1 MPGSTLEGFNSIPE
15 TIEAFHVRRE
25 DVGELLRWILLT
37 VPDPPAG
44 DGQFIVVMDDPGR
57 ENEGDL
63 IVAAENVST
72 EQMAFLIRHSSGIIC
87 APILPTRADRLAL
100 PPMVP
105 NNEDPRGTAYTLTI
119 DASDAVVST
128 GISAH
133 DRALTC
139 RRLAQDDAELEAV
152 VAAEAQ
158 KANGST
164 NGNGHAAAPISAAAA
179 FRRPGHV
186 LPLRARHG
194 GVRER
199 SGHTEAAIDFC
210 RLTGKRRAA
219 VISEL
224 VDDGEPVPGQALHR
238 GSGML
243 RGGGCI
249 AFAQKYG
256 LKICTITDL
265 AAYLDKTHP
274 TGPFPG
280 PQVDE
285 V

>member
-1 MPGSTLEGFNSIPE
+1 MPGPMLQGFNSIPE
-15 TIEAFHVRRE
+15 TIEAFR
-25 DVGELLRWILLT
+25 
-37 VPDPPAG
+37 

-63 IVAAENVST
+63 IIAAEDVST

-87 APILPTRADRLAL
+87 APLLPTRADRLAL
-100 PPMVP
+100 PPMVVH
-105 NNEDPRGTAYTLTI
+105 NEDPRGTAYTLTI
-119 DASDAVVST
+119 DAADAIVST

-139 RRLAQDDAELEAV
+139 RRLAQDNAELEAV
-152 VAAEAQ
+152 VAAETQ
-158 KANGST
+158 NGSANG
-164 NGNGHAAAPISAAAA
+164 NGNGHSVTPVTPASAVAA

-199 SGHTEAAIDFC
+199 RGHTEAAVDFC
-210 RLTGKRRAA
+210 RLTGKRRVA

-238 GSGML
+238 NSGML
-243 RGGGCI
+243 RGDGCI
-249 AFAQKYG
+249 AFAHKYG
-256 LKICTITDL
+256 LKVCTISDL
-265 AAYLDKTHP
+265 AAYLEKTHP
-274 TGPFPG
+274 SGPFPG

>member
-1 MPGSTLEGFNSIPE
+1 MPGPTLEGFNSIPE
-15 TIEAFHVRRE
+15 TIEAFR
-25 DVGELLRWILLT
+25 
-37 VPDPPAG
+37 

-63 IVAAENVST
+63 IIAAEDVST

-87 APILPTRADRLAL
+87 APLLPTRADRLAL
-100 PPMVP
+100 PPMVV

-119 DASDAVVST
+119 DAADAIVST

-152 VAAEAQ
+152 VTAEAQ
-158 KANGST
+158 NGSA
-164 NGNGHAAAPISAAAA
+164 NGNGHSATPASAVNA

-210 RLTGKRRAA
+210 RLAGKRRVG

-243 RGGGCI
+243 RGDGCI

-265 AAYLDKTHP
+265 AAYLEKTHP
-274 TGPFPG
+274 TGAFPG
-280 PQVDE
+280 SQVDE
-285 V
+285 L